1 MYKILIVEDDSSIA
15 ELLAS
20 HIYKYGIECLICN
33 DFDNILDEFIK
44 LDPNLVL
51 MDVNLPKY
59 DGFYWCR
66 KLRQIS
72 KCPIIFISA
81 RAGDM
86 DQILAMENGADD
98 YVTKPFSFEVVVAK
112 INANLRRVYGD
123 YAKNEND
130 RILKK
135 ENIIFYFDS
144 LILQN
149 GDKKVMLT
157 KKEAALA
164 TTLLENSPKVLSR
177 ESLLSKL
184 WDDES
189 FVEENTL
196 NVNVTRLRKKFAEID
211 AKVEIEAIR
220 GMGYRL
226 FQV

>member
-135 ENIIFYFDS
+135 GNIIFYFDS

>member
-1 MYKILIVEDDSSIA
+1 MYKVLIVEDDSSIC

-20 HIYKYGIECLICN
+20 HIEKYGIECFVCN
-33 DFDNILDEFIK
+33 DFDNVLDEFIK
-44 LDPNLVL
+44 FDPHIVL

-81 RAGDM
+81 RSGDM

-123 YAKNEND
+123 YAQNEND
-130 RILKK
+130 RVLKK
-135 ENIIFYFDS
+135 GDIIFYFDS

-157 KKEAALA
+157 KKEAVLV
-164 TTLLENSPKVLSR
+164 TTLLEHSPKVLSR

-196 NVNVTRLRKKFAEID
+196 NVNVARLRKKFAEID
-211 AKVEIEAIR
+211 AKVEIEAVR

-226 FQV
+226 LQV